1 MAGGV
6 WTGRRPGDKAVSL
19 LASTGV
25 RIDLM
30 LQVVMTIIFY
40 YIHILV
46 LVARIQVKLPEMMSI
61 TAMCSLKTLP
71 RNLLLT
77 SL

>member
-1 MAGGV
+1 MYCMEEQSSGTRSSNCGRRR
-6 WTGRRPGDKAVSL
+6 TGRRPGDKAVSL

-46 LVARIQVKLPEMMSI
+46 LVARIS
-61 TAMCSLKTLP
+61 S
-71 RNLLLT
+71 
-77 SL
+77 

>member
-6 WTGRRPGDKAVSL
+6 WTGQRPGDKAVSL

-25 RIDLM
+25 RINLM
-30 LQVVMTIIFY
+30 LQVVMNIIFY

-46 LVARIQVKLPEMMSI
+46 LVARIS
-61 TAMCSLKTLP
+61 S
-71 RNLLLT
+71 
-77 SL
+77 

>member
-1 MAGGV
+1 MAAGV
-6 WTGRRPGDKAVSL
+6 WTGQRPGDMAVSL

-25 RIDLM
+25 RINLM

-46 LVARIQVKLPEMMSI
+46 LVARIS
-61 TAMCSLKTLP
+61 S
-71 RNLLLT
+71 
-77 SL
+77 